1 MSKRGYISRYMLIV
15 KKLKAKPYSSYVE
28 LKSYIENQ
36 VEYLQMQDDT
46 LEIGFSK
53 RTLQRDI
60 REIRNNFG
68 FDIEFSKS
76 SKGYYIVQSESE
88 NMNFQRMM
96 EAFDMFNS
104 LNQAQDMTPYIHLEK
119 RRPQGTENLYGL
131 LHAIKN
137 RLLISFTYQ
146 KFWEDEITQ
155 RQVHPYAL
163 KEFKNRWYVVAKDL
177 KDDAIKTFGLD
188 RLSDLEISKKK
199 FDLTAGFNIEEH
211 FRYCFGIVS
220 PNSDAPEEIIL
231 SFDPVQG
238 KYIKTLPL
246 HETQKVIIDDEEELV
261 ISLKL
266 YVTHDLIM
274 ELLSFGN
281 SMAVIKP
288 ESLFNEIKSEHWEA
302 YKKEISRNFEEKVR
316 NGTWSDEFDLTEIK
330 EPGKKTL
337 RIYAKK
343 GLEE

>member
-15 KKLKAKPYSSYVE
+15 KKLKAKPYSSYEE
-28 LKSYIENQ
+28 LKTYIENQ

-68 FDIEFSKS
+68 IDIEFSKS
-76 SKGYYIVQSESE
+76 QKGYCISQSESE

-137 RLLISFTYQ
+137 RLQISFSYQ
-146 KFWEDEITQ
+146 KFWDDVASH
-155 RQVHPYAL
+155 RQVEPFAL
-163 KEFKNRWYVVAKDL
+163 KEFKSRWYVLAKDL
-177 KDDAIKTFGLD
+177 KDGAIKTFGLD
-188 RLSDLEISKKK
+188 RLTDIEFSRKTFKAPAN
-199 FDLTAGFNIEEH
+199 FDIGEH
-211 FRYCFGIVS
+211 YRFCFGIIS
-220 PNSDAPEEIIL
+220 PNGNDPQDIIL
-231 SFDPVQG
+231 SFDPIQG

-246 HETQKVIIDDEEELV
+246 HETQQVIIDNEKELQV
-261 ISLKL
+261 ELKL
-266 YVTHDLIM
+266 CLSHDLIM
-274 ELLSFGN
+274 ELLSFGD
-281 SMAVIKP
+281 
-288 ESLFNEIKSEHWEA
+288 SLKVLQPQSLIDEIKSAHLNA
-302 YKKEISRNFEEKVR
+302 YKQYESV
-316 NGTWSDEFDLTEIK
+316 
-330 EPGKKTL
+330 
-337 RIYAKK
+337 
-343 GLEE
+343 